1 VRLARLRR
9 PIIMFSLICGLCIM
23 IYLSY
28 YLLYFLFKKLGEEEG
43 GTGFAWQW
51 EEGEG
56 GTNNVY
62 TCE

>member
-1 VRLARLRR
+1 
-9 PIIMFSLICGLCIM
+9 M

-28 YLLYFLFKKLGEEEG
+28 YLLYFLFKKLGEEG